1 MSTDSRSRRGGGH
14 PGSRPSLRLIFVAD
28 FGLEPG
34 SVAAVDRPIDD
45 LLAEKGPQ
53 CEGTAPDRLDLSV
66 RQDVRVRCTIE
77 SLDDFSPEGWIRKH
91 DSAEEWR
98 VSRQRLLSLADG
110 NDAAAVVGALPDALR
125 ADPFAR
131 RLAESNPVDSLLA
144 QVEDGGTPAAQA
156 VAEIDRRLARQA
168 AAVLSRPWLTSIEE
182 AWRGLDF
189 LFRRLARIEGV
200 GIELFSAP
208 KAEFTE
214 LFFQNVFHREYD
226 GEVAEPLGWVALGYD
241 FDRSQGDLERLQTAA
256 RMGESL
262 RVPFLGNLGPAF
274 WGIKRLPLLAG
285 LGDLESR
292 LGGPEYVK
300 WNRFRGDDT
309 SLWLALTVNRFLLR
323 GRWAEQE
330 ASESPAGALLDRSA
344 LPEADDSPLWGAGSL
359 ALAVAVVNAWREG
372 GLELPVTAG
381 RLEDMAVR
389 PSGGKRSKPFSFPL
403 QVSLGEARVLE
414 LGRSGLIPLVA
425 KRDEDHVSFPLAPTL
440 HRPMRYHED
449 AATRASFFAATL
461 PHQVFAALASH
472 RLQQIAEELEL
483 GLDDRALEESFR
495 RQLLEF
501 LGSPGD
507 EDSGLEGAEA
517 AEDEEAAPEVTIEL
531 ETPADRPE
539 TRVVTVRLRPR
550 FAICGGVA
558 DLVLGTAVLV
568 G

>member
-1 MSTDSRSRRGGGH
+1 MSREEQESQGGG
-14 PGSRPSLRLIFVAD
+14 RPVGEAAFRLMVAAD
-28 FGLEPG
+28 FGVEPG
-34 SVAAVDRPIDD
+34 TSRWVDRPVDE
-45 LLAEKGPQ
+45 LLAEMKPAV
-53 CEGTAPDRLDLSV
+53 EGTAADRLDLSV
-66 RQDVRVRCTIE
+66 RRDVRVRCTIE
-77 SLDDFSPEGWIRKH
+77 CLDDFSPEGWIRKH
-91 DSAEEWR
+91 EPAEEWLT
-98 VSRQRLLSLADG
+98 SRRRLLSLADG
-110 NDAAAVVGALPDALR
+110 HDATAVAAALPDALR
-125 ADPFAR
+125 GDAFGR
-131 RLAESNPVDSLLA
+131 RLADSSAVDSLLA
-144 QVEDGGTPAAQA
+144 RVEDGGAPAAQA

-168 AAVLSRPWLTSIEE
+168 AAVVSRPWLTSIEE

-189 LFRRLARIEGV
+189 LHRRLRGMPGV
-200 GIELFSAP
+200 RIELFSAP
-208 KAEFTE
+208 KAELTE

-226 GEVAEPLGWVALGYD
+226 GEVAEPLGLVALGYD
-241 FDRSQGDLERLQTAA
+241 FDRGQADLERLQTAA

-262 RVPFLGNLGPAF
+262 RVPFLGNLGPGF

-292 LGGPEYVK
+292 LGGAEYVK

-330 ASESPAGALLDRSA
+330 ASETTGTLLDRSA
-344 LPEADDSPLWGAGSL
+344 LPEADDPPLWGPGAW
-359 ALAVAVVNAWREG
+359 ALAAAVAGAWRAG
-372 GLELPVTAG
+372 GLELPITAST
-381 RLEDMAVR
+381 LEDMAAR
-389 PSGGKRSKPFSFPL
+389 PLGGKRSEPFSFPL

-425 KRDEDHVSFPLAPTL
+425 KRDEDRVSFPLAPTL

-449 AATRASFFAATL
+449 EATRASFFAATL

-483 GLDDRALEESFR
+483 GLDDDALAESFR
-495 RQLLEF
+495 HQLLEF
-501 LGSPGD
+501 LGSRGE
-507 EDSGLEGAEA
+507 EDSEA
-517 AEDEEAAPEVTIEL
+517 TAGEEEAPEVMIEL

-550 FAICGGVA
+550 FSICGGVA